1 MPPATTPPGIS
12 KGKDDAGGS
21 LPTVDDPFNFPSNAE
36 LPAYSPAGSSA
47 GQLPIAIPQASADA
61 ASPFVSAYP
70 PSLLGRGVTVQAW
83 HSFLSTTSAFLT
95 AKVSD
100 RALSHAADMAKHI
113 GDGPTRMGK
122 GIAAHAKHVGKHIA
136 SNAKRGNIIGAAF
149 GVVGGAVSI
158 PVVSALSA
166 AGTASALPASVV
178 GAVFKKP
185 QTPQQRAE
193 AYAAVAN
200 KKWLNDRG
208 LHAQLLTTVQ
218 LSQML
223 GLPENALLGMAQQAK
238 SPSAAY
244 QLRVLAS
251 HIAPLDVDE
260 TAQLQLATS
269 TLWLV
274 LTM

>member
-1 MPPATTPPGIS
+1 
-12 KGKDDAGGS
+12 
-21 LPTVDDPFNFPSNAE
+21 
-36 LPAYSPAGSSA
+36 
-47 GQLPIAIPQASADA
+47 
-61 ASPFVSAYP
+61 
-70 PSLLGRGVTVQAW
+70 
-83 HSFLSTTSAFLT
+83 
-95 AKVSD
+95 
-100 RALSHAADMAKHI
+100 MAKHV
-113 GDGPTRMGK
+113 GDGPTKLGK

-166 AGTASALPASVV
+166 AGTATALPGSVV
-178 GAVFKKP
+178 GAIFKRP

-223 GLPENALLGMAQQAK
+223 GLSETALLGMVQQAK

-251 HIAPLDVDE
+251 RIAPLDVDE
-260 TAQLQLATS
+260 TAQLELAPN

-274 LTM
+274 LTI